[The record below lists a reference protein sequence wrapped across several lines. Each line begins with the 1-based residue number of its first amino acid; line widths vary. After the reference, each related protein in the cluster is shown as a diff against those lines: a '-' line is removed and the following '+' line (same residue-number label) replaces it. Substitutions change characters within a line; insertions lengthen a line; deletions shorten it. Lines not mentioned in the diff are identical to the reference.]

1 MKTCQNYPTMKDIT
15 KKVVITIN
23 QNHVT
28 ARIYDDNTVVA
39 KGVATCSPEDKFD
52 FRTGAELAIKRAFE
66 SIETKEPTNNT
77 EWVKV
82 DRKPVPGDY
91 IRVTYKGY
99 PFGDFG
105 DILKVYRTEFGVVKI
120 LLEDHPKAKEYIN
133 KTTGG
138 HWLYDTWVYDPGEY
152 EVVERASK
160 KTEKSEKCEKTEP
173 PKFRRITRMPKD
185 GDYVRI
191 TNKWYSFDDP
201 NAYLKVNKVYA
212 TLSGFVK
219 GIGVLTKDYPE
230 LTKEKIKKTEKV
242 SDEYIWAY
250 LPGISKME
258 FYEKVEDNVETWNGM
273 RFRKVDREVRAGDY
287 IRLRKPFFTFDNTD
301 YFMKVS
307 RVSHKNGKLVPHVNH
322 IDNPGASKEYKGY
335 NHDYEWNYW
344 EFCGDVYERVDE

>member
-1 MKTCQNYPTMKDIT
+1 MKTCQNYPTMKDFT

-28 ARIYDDNTVVA
+28 ARIYDDNTIVA
-39 KGVATCSPEDKFD
+39 KGVATCSHEDKFD
-52 FRTGAELAIKRAFE
+52 FRTGAELALKRAFE

-105 DILKVYRTEFGVVKI
+105 DILKVHHTASGYVNI
-120 LLEDHPKAKEYIN
+120 LLEDHPKAKEYIKKN
-133 KTTGG
+133 AGG
-138 HWLYDTWVYDPGEY
+138 RWLFNTWTYTPGEY

-160 KTEKSEKCEKTEP
+160 KKEESVTPPTE
-173 PKFRRITRMPKD
+173 KFRRITRMPKD

-191 TNKWYSFDDP
+191 TNKCYSFDDP
-201 NAYLKVNKVYA
+201 NAYLKVNKVY
-212 TLSGFVK
+212 TTSSGFFR
-219 GIGVLTKDYPE
+219 GIDVLTKDYPE

-242 SDEYIWAY
+242 SDEYIWSY
-250 LPGISKME
+250 TPHLSKME

-322 IDNPGASKEYKGY
+322 IDNPGASKECKDQKP
-335 NHDYEWNYW
+335 NYEWNYW
-344 EFCGDVYERVDE
+344 EFCGDVYEKVDE

>member
-23 QNHVT
+23 QKHVT
-28 ARIYDDNTVVA
+28 ARIYDDNTMVA

-105 DILKVYRTEFGVVKI
+105 DILKVHRTEFGFVKI
-120 LLEDHPKAKEYIN
+120 LLEDHPKAKEYI
-133 KTTGG
+133 KRKICG
-138 HWLYDTWVYDPGEY
+138 HWPHDAWVYCEGEY

-160 KTEKSEKCEKTEP
+160 KKEESVTPPTE
-173 PKFRRITRMPKD
+173 KFRRITRTPKD

-191 TNKWYSFDDP
+191 TNKLYSFDDP
-201 NAYLKVNKVYA
+201 DAYLKVNKVY
-212 TLSGFVK
+212 TTSSGFFA
-219 GIGVLTKDYPE
+219 GIDVLTKDYPE

-242 SDEYIWAY
+242 SDEYNWAY
-250 LPGISKME
+250 SPCISKME
-258 FYEKVEDNVETWNGM
+258 FYEKV
-273 RFRKVDREVRAGDY
+273 
-287 IRLRKPFFTFDNTD
+287 
-301 YFMKVS
+301 
-307 RVSHKNGKLVPHVNH
+307 
-322 IDNPGASKEYKGY
+322 
-335 NHDYEWNYW
+335 
-344 EFCGDVYERVDE
+344 